1 VTDPH
6 AIVRATLDALN
17 RGDWDAALERA
28 APEFEYD
35 LTRTDS
41 PLRGVYGLGEMHG
54 VIEDFLGSWESA
66 RYEPH
71 ELIDAGDH
79 VVVPFS
85 SHFRG
90 RQGIEMTMEAVW
102 VFTIRDGALLRLAL
116 FQDRAEALEAAGVSG
131 G

>member
-1 VTDPH
+1 MRS
-6 AIVRATLDALN
+6 AIDALN
-17 RGDWDAALERA
+17 RRDWDAVLGYV
-28 APEFEYD
+28 APEFQYD

-41 PLRGVYGLGEMHG
+41 PLRGVYGRDELRG

-71 ELIDAGDH
+71 ELIGAGEH
-79 VVVPFS
+79 VVVPFA

-102 VFTIRDGALLRLAL
+102 VFTFRDGALVRLML
-116 FQDRAEALEAAGVSG
+116 FQDRAEALEAAGVAAG
-131 G
+131 